1 MILYLILHGPTAG
14 SQSAFSTTENQT
26 FEVLIS
32 ASTVI
37 ACFVFGQSWMFSS
50 STTPFSSRN
59 VDYWDQ
65 WYVSDWKLWA
75 LRPIGKLKQR
85 RPYNQSKSFLP
96 DRNWSIEVNIMLHIQ
111 YVVDASTSV
120 RSPNLTS
127 PLYCRWDRRLND
139 WFPWI
144 CYGPPFAA
152 GNSISLIPKGGG
164 LAHFWCILSSV
175 RLDTM
180 KFMMKKQLEV
190 WSADSQ
196 IAWFTLHGTICY
208 VHTKSESLHR
218 SAFSV

>member
-1 MILYLILHGPTAG
+1 
-14 SQSAFSTTENQT
+14 
-26 FEVLIS
+26 
-32 ASTVI
+32 
-37 ACFVFGQSWMFSS
+37 MFSP

-139 WFPWI
+139 RFPWI
-144 CYGPPFAA
+144 CYGPPLAA

-175 RLDTM
+175 RLDTV

-190 WSADSQ
+190 FGLIKFRSSDFGWRWSTPGCSCADSQ
-196 IAWFTLHGTICY
+196 ITWFTLHGTICY